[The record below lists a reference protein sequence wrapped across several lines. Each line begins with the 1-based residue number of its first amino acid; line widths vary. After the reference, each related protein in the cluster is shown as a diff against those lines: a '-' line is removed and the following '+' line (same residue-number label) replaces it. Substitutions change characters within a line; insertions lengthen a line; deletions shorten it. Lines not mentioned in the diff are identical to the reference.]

1 MRSRL
6 LHLCLLL
13 FVMSAFL
20 TSSAAQDKEKPG
32 QPPGAPPPRK
42 RSTDDE
48 DDFRRFFKRPSNT
61 AEYWKAMQFEIEVGK
76 YDLAAVH
83 LRNLVNFK
91 PSDADLVKLA
101 DEVGVAGFLRLR
113 NIRTWSE
120 DPKTNK
126 EALANVEKLI
136 ERVTEA
142 VTKVR
147 RDPVRIQ
154 AYIKNLTATPEE
166 NAYALKELAKSG
178 AFAVPYLIDA
188 LSQANAEERV
198 RYLAAL
204 ERLGPDTIEPMVAA
218 LDSNIPRLQVDL
230 IRIFRKRYSRRV
242 VELVVPNLWFLA
254 KSPSQPDEVRNEALA
269 ALSYF
274 LETPA
279 GKLPPARVEL
289 TRLAERYYL
298 HRVKFADPKAVLI
311 WRWDGQHV
319 VAGWP
324 GAPTVDADKAEE
336 YYGIR
341 FASQALLLDP
351 AYTPAQVVL
360 LSLILDKT
368 QSKAGLD
375 KTLER
380 EAPKVHDLLGTVQ
393 PELVNAVLERA
404 LEEQR
409 VSVILGA
416 VHDLGERKEV
426 RAVRPKGR
434 RQPPLVRALYYPDR
448 RVEIAAAEAMLQIPD
463 SALSLATTRVVE
475 VLRRAVAAAPPP
487 SSPPGT
493 GGDKRGGRPKVLIG
507 YFNEDFRNRVAA
519 AVGGA
524 GYDTVAVA
532 SGREM
537 MQRLGQASDIALLLF
552 EEELPNSGLAHLLG
566 QLRADR
572 FASQLPILLT
582 AAPPQVDAFG
592 RLPAAPLQRDLVLN
606 ETARHEETLRRNM
619 ASFPN
624 ITVIPVTSALNGRAL
639 KPLIQSR
646 LDDPANPTLSAKELK
661 DYSERSIEN
670 LARLARGEVA
680 GYDVAPAGP
689 TVLAALRAPSKL
701 TPKGQGFAI
710 EVAARLKKDEA
721 QEVQTVLA
729 NVLADDKRT
738 TAVRI
743 AAANALVRNVQ
754 QFSPLL
760 TRAQVAALAE
770 MYADPKLDELI
781 KTKVALV
788 LGSMQPSAR
797 RSGDL
802 LLQYQPS
809 VPGAPP
815 PPKPDK

>member
-1 MRSRL
+1 MYSRL
-6 LHLCLLL
+6 LHLSLSL

-20 TSSAAQDKEKPG
+20 TSLAAQDKGKPG
-32 QPPGAPPPRK
+32 KPGAPPPRK
-42 RSTDDE
+42 RLTDD
-48 DDFRRFFKRPSNT
+48 DDDYRRFFKRPTNT
-61 AEYWKAMQFEIEVGK
+61 PEYWKAMQFEIDVGK
-76 YDLAAVH
+76 YDLAAIH

-91 PSDADLVKLA
+91 PPDADLVKLA
-101 DEVGVAGFLRLR
+101 DELGVAAFLRLR
-113 NIRTWSE
+113 NIRTWS
-120 DPKTNK
+120 DDAKANK
-126 EALANVEKLI
+126 EALANVETLI
-136 ERVTEA
+136 QRVTDA
-142 VTKVR
+142 INKVR
-147 RDPVRIQ
+147 HDPIRIQ
-154 AYIKNLTATPEE
+154 AYIKNLTASPEE
-166 NAYALKELAKSG
+166 NAYALKQLAKSG

-188 LSQANAEERV
+188 LSESDAEERV

-204 ERLGPDTIEPMVAA
+204 ERLGPDTLEPMVAA

-254 KSPSQPDEVRNEALA
+254 QSRSQPDEVRRQALA

-279 GKLPPARVEL
+279 DKLPPARIEL

-298 HRVKFADPKAVLI
+298 HRVKFADPKAVTI
-311 WRWDGQHV
+311 WRWDGKRV

-324 GAPTVDADKAEE
+324 GAAAVDVDKAEE
-336 YYGIR
+336 YYGLR
-341 FASQALLLDP
+341 YAGQALLLDP
-351 AYTPAQVVL
+351 AYTPAQVVR

-375 KTLER
+375 KPLER
-380 EAPKVHDLLGTVQ
+380 AAPKVHDLLGTVR
-393 PELVNAVLERA
+393 PDLVNAVLERA
-404 LEEQR
+404 LEEHR

-416 VHDLGERKEV
+416 VRDLGERKEI
-426 RAVRPKGR
+426 RAVRPMGR

-448 RVEIAAAEAMLQIPD
+448 RVEMAAAEALLQIPD

-475 VLRRAVAAAPPP
+475 VLRRAVAAEPEL
-487 SSPPGT
+487 
-493 GGDKRGGRPKVLIG
+493 RQRPKVLIG
-507 YFNEDFRNRVAA
+507 YFNEDIRNRVAG

-524 GYDTVAVA
+524 GYEAVAVA

-552 EEELPNSGLAHLLG
+552 EEELPNPGLAHLLG

-582 AAPPQVDAFG
+582 AAPPRVDASG
-592 RLPAAPLQRDLVLN
+592 RLPDNPRQRALLLG
-606 ETARHEETLRRNM
+606 EASRREEALRRYTARW
-619 ASFPN
+619 SN
-624 ITVIPVTSALNGRAL
+624 ITVLPATFALNGQAL
-639 KPLIQSR
+639 KLLIQSR
-646 LDDPANPTLSAKELK
+646 LADPANPTLSAKEMK
-661 DYSERSIEN
+661 DYAEHSIEN
-670 LARLARGEVA
+670 LARLARGEIA

-689 TVLAALRAPSKL
+689 TVLEALRAPTKL

-710 EVAARLKKDEA
+710 EVVTRLKKDEA
-721 QEVQTVLA
+721 REAQTVLA
-729 NVLADDKRT
+729 NVLSDAKRT

-760 TRAQVAALAE
+760 TRAQASALAAL
-770 MYADPKLDELI
+770 YADPKLDELI

-788 LGSMQPSAR
+788 LGSLQPSAR

-802 LLQYQPS
+802 LLRYQPP

-815 PPKPDK
+815 PKK